1 MKFLLLILGFL
12 IGDFPLSGQ
21 HNNARVWLCCGTTCI
36 VKTEQVPR
44 TWMCGDALDNRWHH
58 LYSCTGLNTLE
69 TTVNKS
75 LCCTGARGTVP
86 DTVLHCQ
93 NRQLAGETCRD
104 LSLKL
109 KKGNVPRK
117 VCLSWEW
124 EPCIFVCEMKIR
136 KCTHNAQYQFKLLKC
151 CAACCTEPE
160 PSTPRTTKGPPSVES
175 TDRSSSVALEATTLT
190 SGASKAHITEESS
203 PLQSTGP
210 SSPAAVEPTT
220 LRTSTIQERE
230 SPATPKYTDKSSNQ
244 PTAPSTSD
252 AETSTIQGSKESTTP
267 KCTDMSSGKP
277 TATSTSDSGRST
289 NPGKVETT
297 QSDAECKRLDG
308 THFTPALLL
317 DITDGDCEAINAE
330 VQVMYVGKNKPENT
344 EEMKAHLR
352 QVQKMLKD
360 YLPCKNLVPN
370 D

>member
-1 MKFLLLILGFL
+1 
-12 IGDFPLSGQ
+12 
-21 HNNARVWLCCGTTCI
+21 
-36 VKTEQVPR
+36 
-44 TWMCGDALDNRWHH
+44 
-58 LYSCTGLNTLE
+58 
-69 TTVNKS
+69 
-75 LCCTGARGTVP
+75 
-86 DTVLHCQ
+86 
-93 NRQLAGETCRD
+93 
-104 LSLKL
+104 
-109 KKGNVPRK
+109 
-117 VCLSWEW
+117 
-124 EPCIFVCEMKIR
+124 MKIR

-160 PSTPRTTKGPPSVES
+160 PSTPRTTEGPPTVES

-230 SPATPKYTDKSSNQ
+230 SPATAKYTDKSSNQ

-277 TATSTSDSGRST
+277 TATSTS
-289 NPGKVETT
+289 
-297 QSDAECKRLDG
+297 A
-308 THFTPALLL
+308 LL

-344 EEMKAHLR
+344 EEMKAHLH